1 MLREH
6 HALATVK
13 KFAQQSIKGLRP
25 VIFVS
30 SVRSR
35 VHSLSCIAYC
45 RSWKSILLFH
55 SASHFL
61 VGRAFG
67 SIKRAMRA
75 CL

>member
-35 VHSLSCIAYC
+35 VHSHDLVVH
-45 RSWKSILLFH
+45 SILSILEVH
-55 SASHFL
+55 SFIPF
-61 VGRAFG
+61 R
-67 SIKRAMRA
+67 
-75 CL
+75 